1 MIGESCRMD
10 VVSQRAGWS
19 RLPLRAAA
27 FVVLTCTAILGVS
40 GWREWSAREAVL
52 KGAETEMANVARSLT
67 QHAEDSL
74 DLLDSGVV
82 GVVSRLEMDGTDPA
96 TIGKLRNLLEARKK
110 AVARIHSLA
119 IIDDKGNWLTSSGAV
134 TSTLSDDEFF
144 RHHEFSPRREAYVGR
159 PVKSLMDGEWVVTL
173 SRRFNKLD
181 GSFGGVVL
189 ATISANYLS
198 HFYEQFEIGRNSSVT
213 LVHGD
218 GLIIARSPSNDKF
231 VGRSVA
237 DTPLFRDPT
246 LQRPGGAYHFR
257 SLLDGLERVSF
268 FKRSGR
274 YPLVLLATVDKEELL
289 APWRAA
295 AISRMLYVLAL
306 VMLIAIIGAV
316 LVRQLQR
323 GQRMAAALS
332 EKEAHFRLLAEGS
345 SDMVTRIGLDE
356 RLRYVSPSSV
366 RVVGWRANQLI
377 GTQALAGIHPDDQPQ
392 VQAIVDAMKRGEK
405 DEARVTYRNAHR
417 LNSEVWLESTMRVTR
432 EDNGA
437 VDGVVAISRDITEQ
451 KKLET
456 RLETLAIEDSLT
468 GLANR
473 RRFDERLNE
482 EWARAYRDR
491 SSLALLMIDVDHF
504 KAYNDEYG
512 HPAGDACLRVVAKIL
527 SAEMQR
533 AGDLAARYGG
543 EEFAMLLPNTDA
555 AGCARIGER
564 IRRAI
569 RAADLVHTSNQAS
582 SCVTASLG
590 GAACRPALE
599 RTAGGALLVEAA
611 DRALYTAK
619 ASGRDRLMMAGE
631 VTNLLPKA
639 SGF

>member
-1 MIGESCRMD
+1 MSLA
-10 VVSQRAGWS
+10 SQRAGLS

-27 FVVLTCTAILGVS
+27 FVVLTCVAILGVS
-40 GWREWSAREAVL
+40 GWREWAARDAVL

-82 GVVSRLEMDGTDPA
+82 GVVSRLEMDGTGPS
-96 TIGKLRNLLEARKK
+96 TIAKLGKVLEARKT

-119 IIDDKGNWLTSSGAV
+119 IIDDQGNWLTSPGTIA
-134 TSTLSDDEFF
+134 STLSDDTFF
-144 RHHEFSPRREAYVGR
+144 RHHQLSPKRDAYVGH
-159 PVKSLMDGEWVVTL
+159 PVKSVLDGQSVVTL
-173 SRRFNKLD
+173 SRRFNKPD

-189 ATISANYLS
+189 ATISAGYLS
-198 HFYEQFEIGRNSSVT
+198 HFYEQFEIGRNSSVA

-218 GLIIARSPSNDKF
+218 GLIIARNPNNERF

-237 DTPLFRDPT
+237 DAPLFRDPS
-246 LQRPGGAYHFR
+246 LQRPSGAYRFK
-257 SLLDGLERVSF
+257 SPLDGAQRVSF

-274 YPLVLLATVDKEELL
+274 YPLLVLATVDQDELL

-295 AISRMLYVLAL
+295 AISRMLYVVAL

-323 GQRMAAALS
+323 GQRMAAALV

-356 RLRYVSPSSV
+356 RLRYVSPSSN
-366 RVVGWRANQLI
+366 RVVGWRPNQLI
-377 GTQALAGIHPDDQPQ
+377 GTDALAGIHPEDRPH
-392 VQAIVDAMKRGEK
+392 VQAIVDAMKRGDM
-405 DEARVTYRNAHR
+405 DEARLTYRNVHR
-417 LNSEVWLESTMRVTR
+417 QKSEVWLESTMRVTR
-432 EDNGA
+432 KDNGT

-451 KKLET
+451 KNLET

-473 RRFDERLNE
+473 RRFDERLKE

-491 SSLALLMIDVDHF
+491 SSLGLLMIDVDHF
-504 KAYNDEYG
+504 KSYNDEYG
-512 HPAGDACLRVVAKIL
+512 HPAGDACLRVVAKVIA
-527 SAEMQR
+527 AEVQR
-533 AGDLAARYGG
+533 TGDLAARYGG

-555 AGCARIGER
+555 AGCARVGER
-564 IRRAI
+564 IRSAVHD
-569 RAADLVHTSNQAS
+569 AGLVHASNPAA
-582 SCVTASLG
+582 CVTLSVG
-590 GAACRPALE
+590 GAACRPAFE
-599 RTAGGALLVEAA
+599 RTAGTDSLVEAA
-611 DRALYTAK
+611 DQALYAAK
-619 ASGRDRLMMAGE
+619 DGGRDRLMMSGE
-631 VTNLLPKA
+631 VTTLLPKA
-639 SGF
+639 SGQ

>member
-1 MIGESCRMD
+1 MN
-10 VVSQRAGWS
+10 VTSQRAGWS

-27 FVVLTCTAILGVS
+27 FVVLTCVAILGVS
-40 GWREWSAREAVL
+40 GWREWAARDAVL

-82 GVVSRLEMDGTDPA
+82 GVVTRLEMDGAGPV
-96 TIGKLRNLLEARKK
+96 TIAKLRNLLEARKK
-110 AVARIHSLA
+110 AMERVHSLA
-119 IIDDKGNWLTSSGAV
+119 IIDDQGNWLTSPGTIA
-134 TSTLSDDEFF
+134 STLSDDAFF
-144 RHHEFSPRREAYVGR
+144 RYHQLSPKREAYIGH
-159 PVKSLMDGEWVVTL
+159 PVKSLVDGEWVVTL
-173 SRRFNKLD
+173 SRRFNQPD

-189 ATISANYLS
+189 AAISSKYLA

-213 LVHGD
+213 LMYGD
-218 GLIIARSPSNDKF
+218 GLIIARNPNNDKF

-237 DTPLFRDPT
+237 DTPLFRDPS
-246 LQRPGGAYHFR
+246 LQRPSGAYQFK
-257 SLLDGLERVSF
+257 SPLDGAARVSF

-274 YPLVLLATVDKEELL
+274 YPLVLLATVDKDELL

-295 AISRMLYVLAL
+295 AISRLLYVVAL
-306 VMLIAIIGAV
+306 VMLIAVIGAV

-323 GQRMAAALS
+323 GQNMAAALI

-356 RLRYVSPSSV
+356 RLRYVSPSSN
-366 RVVGWRANQLI
+366 RVVGWRPNQLV
-377 GTQALAGIHPDDQPQ
+377 GTDALAGIHPEDRPH
-392 VQAIVDAMKRGEK
+392 VQAIVDAMKRGDT
-405 DEARVTYRNAHR
+405 DEARVTYRNVHR
-417 LNSEVWLESTMRVTR
+417 QNSEVWLESNMRVTR
-432 EDNGA
+432 KDNGN
-437 VDGVVAISRDITEQ
+437 VDGVVAISRDISEQ

-491 SSLALLMIDVDHF
+491 SSLGLLMIDVDHF

-512 HPAGDACLRVVAKIL
+512 HPAGDACLRVVAKIIA
-527 SAEMQR
+527 AEMQR
-533 AGDLAARYGG
+533 VGDLAARYGG

-564 IRRAI
+564 IRSAVHD
-569 RAADLVHTSNQAS
+569 AGLVHVSNPMAPCITVS
-582 SCVTASLG
+582 VG
-590 GAACRPALE
+590 GAASRPSFE
-599 RTAGGALLVEAA
+599 RTAGAGSLVEAA
-611 DRALYTAK
+611 DRALYAAK
-619 ASGRDRLMMAGE
+619 DSGRDRLMMAGE
-631 VTNLLPKA
+631 VMTLLKA
-639 SGF
+639 SGQ

>member
-1 MIGESCRMD
+1 MN
-10 VVSQRAGWS
+10 VASQRTGWS

-27 FVVLTCTAILGVS
+27 FVVLTCVAILGVS
-40 GWREWSAREAVL
+40 GWREWAARDAVL

-82 GVVSRLEMDGTDPA
+82 GVVSRLEMDGTGPS
-96 TIGKLRNLLEARKK
+96 TIAKLGKVLEARKA

-119 IIDDKGNWLTSSGAV
+119 IIDDKGNWLTSPG
-134 TSTLSDDEFF
+134 TIESTLSDDTFF
-144 RHHEFSPRREAYVGR
+144 RHHQLSPKREAYVGH
-159 PVKSLMDGEWVVTL
+159 PVKSVLDGQSVVTL
-173 SRRFNKLD
+173 SRRFNKPD

-189 ATISANYLS
+189 ATISAGYLS
-198 HFYEQFEIGRNSSVT
+198 HFYEQFEIGRNSSVA

-218 GLIIARSPSNDKF
+218 GLIIARNPNNERF

-237 DTPLFRDPT
+237 DAPLFRDPS
-246 LQRPGGAYHFR
+246 LQRPSGAYHFKSR
-257 SLLDGLERVSF
+257 LDGAQRVSF
-268 FKRSGR
+268 FKRSSR
-274 YPLVLLATVDKEELL
+274 YPLLVLATVDQEELL

-295 AISRMLYVLAL
+295 AISRMLYVMAL

-316 LVRQLQR
+316 LVRQLHR
-323 GQRMAAALS
+323 GQRMAAALV

-356 RLRYVSPSSV
+356 RLRYVSPSSN
-366 RVVGWRANQLI
+366 RVVGWRPNQLI
-377 GTQALAGIHPDDQPQ
+377 GTDALAGIHPEDRPH
-392 VQAIVDAMKRGEK
+392 VQAVVDAMKRGET
-405 DEARVTYRNAHR
+405 DEARVTYRNVHR
-417 LNSEVWLESTMRVTR
+417 QKSEVWLESTMRVTR
-432 EDNGA
+432 KDNGS

-451 KKLET
+451 KQLET

-473 RRFDERLNE
+473 RRFDERLDE

-491 SSLALLMIDVDHF
+491 SSLGLLMIDVDHF

-512 HPAGDACLRVVAKIL
+512 HPAGDACLRVVAKIIA
-527 SAEMQR
+527 AEIQR
-533 AGDLAARYGG
+533 VGDLAARYGG

-555 AGCARIGER
+555 AGCARVGER
-564 IRRAI
+564 IRSA
-569 RAADLVHTSNQAS
+569 VHDAGLIHACSPA
-582 SCVTASLG
+582 SCVTVSVG
-590 GAACRPALE
+590 GAACRPAFE
-599 RTAGGALLVEAA
+599 RTAGTGSLVEAA
-611 DRALYTAK
+611 DRALYAAK
-619 ASGRDRLMMAGE
+619 NAGRDQLVMSGE

-639 SGF
+639 SGQ

>member
-1 MIGESCRMD
+1 MSAAN
-10 VVSQRAGWS
+10 QRAGWS

-27 FVVLTCTAILGVS
+27 FVVLTCVAILGVS
-40 GWREWSAREAVL
+40 GWREWAARDAVL
-52 KGAETEMANVARSLT
+52 RGAETEMANVARSLT

-82 GVVSRLEMDGTDPA
+82 GVVSRLEMDGTGPT
-96 TIGKLRNLLEARKK
+96 TIAKLGNVLEARKK
-110 AVARIHSLA
+110 AVPRIHSLA
-119 IIDDKGNWLTSSGAV
+119 IIDDQGNWLTSPG
-134 TSTLSDDEFF
+134 TTGSTLSDDAFF
-144 RHHEFSPRREAYVGR
+144 RHHQLSPKREPYVGH
-159 PVKSLMDGEWVVTL
+159 PVKSLLEGQWVVTL
-173 SRRFNKLD
+173 SRRFNKPD

-189 ATISANYLS
+189 ATINSGYLA
-198 HFYEQFEIGRNSSVT
+198 HFYEQFEIGRNSSAT

-218 GLIIARSPSNDKF
+218 GLIIARNPSNDKF

-237 DTPLFRDPT
+237 DTPLFRDAS
-246 LQRPGGAYHFR
+246 LQRPSGAYHFK
-257 SLLDGLERVSF
+257 SPLDGAERVSS

-274 YPLVLLATVDKEELL
+274 YPLVLLATLDKEELL

-295 AISRMLYVLAL
+295 AISRMLYVMAL
-306 VMLIAIIGAV
+306 VVLIAVIGAV

-323 GQRMAAALS
+323 GQRMAAALV

-377 GTQALAGIHPDDQPQ
+377 GTPALAGINPEDLPE
-392 VQAIVDAMKRGEK
+392 VQAIVDAMKRGERE
-405 DEARVTYRNAHR
+405 EARLIYRNSHR
-417 LNSEVWLESTMRVTR
+417 QNGEVWLESTMRVTR
-432 EDNGA
+432 KDNGR
-437 VDGVVAISRDITEQ
+437 VDGVVAISRDITEH

-473 RRFDERLNE
+473 RRFDDRLKE

-512 HPAGDACLRVVAKIL
+512 HPAGDACLRLVAKIIA
-527 SAEMQR
+527 AETQR

-555 AGCARIGER
+555 AGCAQVGER
-564 IRRAI
+564 IRQAI
-569 RAADLVHTSNQAS
+569 HEAGLGHSSNQGAG
-582 SCVTASLG
+582 CVTVSVG
-590 GAACRPALE
+590 GATCRPALE
-599 RTAGGALLVEAA
+599 RTAGVASLVEAA
-611 DRALYTAK
+611 DRALYAAK
-619 ASGRDRLMMAGE
+619 DAGRDRLMMSGE
-631 VTNLLPKA
+631 LMNLLPKA
-639 SGF
+639 SGQ

>member
-1 MIGESCRMD
+1 MSAT
-10 VVSQRAGWS
+10 QRAGWS

-27 FVVLTCTAILGVS
+27 FVALTCATILGVS
-40 GWREWSAREAVL
+40 GWREWAAREAVL
-52 KGAETEMANVARSLT
+52 KGAETEMANVARSQI

-82 GVVSRLEMDGTDPA
+82 GVVSRLEMDGAGSA
-96 TIGKLRNLLEARKK
+96 TIAKLRTLLDVREK
-110 AVARIHSLA
+110 AIPRIHSLA
-119 IIDDKGNWLTSSGAV
+119 IIDDQGNWLTSSGTV
-134 TSTLSDDEFF
+134 SSTFSDDAFF
-144 RHHEFSPRREAYVGR
+144 RHHQLSPKREPHVGR
-159 PVKSLMDGEWVVTL
+159 PVKSLLDGEWVVTL
-173 SRRFNKLD
+173 SRRFNKPD

-189 ATISANYLS
+189 ATISSKYLS

-213 LVHGD
+213 LAHGD
-218 GLIIARSPSNDKF
+218 GLIVARAPNDEEF
-231 VGRSVA
+231 VGHNVA
-237 DTPLFRDPT
+237 DKPLFREPS
-246 LQRPGGAYHFR
+246 LQRPSGAYHFK
-257 SLLDGLERVSF
+257 SPLDGAERVSVF
-268 FKRSGR
+268 NRSSR
-274 YPLVLLATVDKEELL
+274 FPLLLLVTVDKDELL

-295 AISRMLYVLAL
+295 AISRMLYAVAL

-323 GQRMAAALS
+323 GQRMAAALV

-366 RVVGWRANQLI
+366 RIVGWRPNQLI
-377 GTQALAGIHPDDQPQ
+377 GTPALAGINPEDLPD

-405 DEARVTYRNAHR
+405 EEARLIYRNSHR
-417 LNSEVWLESTMRVTR
+417 QNGEIWLESTMQVTR
-432 EDNGA
+432 KDNGR
-437 VDGVVAISRDITEQ
+437 VDGVVAISRDITEH

-473 RRFDERLNE
+473 RGFDERLKE

-512 HPAGDACLRVVAKIL
+512 HPAGDACLRLIAGIIA
-527 SAEMQR
+527 AEAQR

-543 EEFAMLLPNTDA
+543 EEFAILLPNIDA
-555 AGCARIGER
+555 AGCALIGER
-564 IRRAI
+564 IRSAI
-569 RAADLVHTSNQAS
+569 HAAGLVHSTNLAAG
-582 SCVTASLG
+582 CVTASVG
-590 GAACRPALE
+590 GATCRPALE
-599 RTAGGALLVEAA
+599 RTAGVASLVEAA
-611 DRALYTAK
+611 DRALYAAK
-619 ASGRDRLMMAGE
+619 DAGRDRLMMSGE
-631 VTNLLPKA
+631 VVNLLPKA
-639 SGF
+639 SGQ

>member
-1 MIGESCRMD
+1 MSAAT
-10 VVSQRAGWS
+10 QRAGWS

-40 GWREWSAREAVL
+40 GWREWAARDTVL

-82 GVVSRLEMDGTDPA
+82 GVVSRLEMDSTGPA
-96 TIGKLRNLLEARKK
+96 TIAKLGNLLEARKK
-110 AVARIHSLA
+110 AIARIHSLA
-119 IIDDKGNWLTSSGAV
+119 IIDDKGNWLTLAG
-134 TSTLSDDEFF
+134 TIGSTFSDDAFF
-144 RHHEFSPRREAYVGR
+144 RLHQLSPKREAHVGR
-159 PVKSLMDGEWVVTL
+159 PVKSLLDGEWVVTL
-173 SRRFNKLD
+173 SRRFNKQD

-189 ATISANYLS
+189 ATISSSYLS
-198 HFYEQFEIGRNSSVT
+198 HFYEQFEIGRNSSVSLT
-213 LVHGD
+213 HGD
-218 GLIIARSPSNDKF
+218 GMIIARNPSNETF
-231 VGRSVA
+231 VGRSVS
-237 DTPLFRDPT
+237 DKPLFREPG
-246 LQRPGGAYHFR
+246 LQRPKGTYHFK
-257 SLLDGLERVSF
+257 SPLDGAERVSF
-268 FKRSGR
+268 FNRSSR
-274 YPLVLLATVDKEELL
+274 FPLLLLATVDRDELL

-316 LVRQLQR
+316 LVRQLHR
-323 GQRMAAALS
+323 GQRMAVVLA

-366 RVVGWRANQLI
+366 CIVGWRPNQLM
-377 GTQALAGIHPDDQPQ
+377 GTPALAGINPEDLPE

-405 DEARVTYRNAHR
+405 EEARLIYRNSHR
-417 LNSEVWLESTMRVTR
+417 QNGEIWLESTMRVTR
-432 EDNGA
+432 KDNGRI
-437 VDGVVAISRDITEQ
+437 DGVVAITRDITEH

-473 RRFDERLNE
+473 RRFDERLKE

-491 SSLALLMIDVDHF
+491 SSLGLLMIDVDHF

-512 HPAGDACLRVVAKIL
+512 HPAGDACLRRIAKIIA
-527 SAEMQR
+527 AETQR

-543 EEFAMLLPNTDA
+543 EEFAVLLPNIDA
-555 AGCARIGER
+555 AGCALVGER
-564 IRRAI
+564 IRSAI
-569 RAADLVHTSNQAS
+569 HEAGLVHRTNPAAG
-582 SCVTASLG
+582 CVTASIG
-590 GAACRPALE
+590 GATCRSALE
-599 RTAGGALLVEAA
+599 RTAGVTSLVEAA
-611 DRALYTAK
+611 DRALYAAKEAGRNRLMMSGVVASLMLK
-619 ASGRDRLMMAGE
+619 ASGQ
-631 VTNLLPKA
+631 
-639 SGF
+639 

>member
-1 MIGESCRMD
+1 MS
-10 VVSQRAGWS
+10 VAAQRAGWS
-19 RLPLRAAA
+19 PLPLRAAA
-27 FVVLTCTAILGVS
+27 FVVLTCATILGVS
-40 GWREWSAREAVL
+40 AWREWAARDAVL
-52 KGAETEMANVARSLT
+52 RGAETEMANVARSLT

-82 GVVSRLEMDGTDPA
+82 GVVSRLEMDGAGPT
-96 TIGKLRNLLEARKK
+96 TIAKLGNVLEARKK
-110 AVARIHSLA
+110 AVTRIHGVA
-119 IIDDKGNWLTSSGAV
+119 IIDDQGNLLTSPG
-134 TSTLSDDEFF
+134 TIGSTLSDDGFF
-144 RHHEFSPRREAYVGR
+144 RYHQLSPKREPYVGR
-159 PVKSLMDGEWVVTL
+159 PVKSLLDGEWIVTL
-173 SRRFNKLD
+173 SRRFNKQD

-198 HFYEQFEIGRNSSVT
+198 HFYEEFELGRNSSVT

-218 GLIIARSPSNDKF
+218 GMIIARNPSNDKF

-237 DTPLFRDPT
+237 ETPLFRNAS

-257 SLLDGLERVSF
+257 SPLDGAERVSF
-268 FKRSGR
+268 FKRSSR
-274 YPLVLLATVDKEELL
+274 YPLVLLATVDKVELL

-295 AISRMLYVLAL
+295 AASRMLYVVAL

-323 GQRMAAALS
+323 GQHMAAALI

-377 GTQALAGIHPDDQPQ
+377 GTPALAGINPEDLPQ

-405 DEARVTYRNAHR
+405 EEARLVYRNSHQE
-417 LNSEVWLESTMRVTR
+417 NGEVWLESTMRVTR
-432 EDNGA
+432 KDNGR
-437 VDGVVAISRDITEQ
+437 VDGVVAISRDITEH
-451 KKLET
+451 KRLET

-473 RRFDERLNE
+473 RGFDERLKE

-512 HPAGDACLRVVAKIL
+512 HPAGDACLRLVAQVIA
-527 SAEMQR
+527 AETQR
-533 AGDLAARYGG
+533 PGDLAARYGG

-555 AGCARIGER
+555 AGCARIGDR
-564 IRRAI
+564 VRRAI
-569 RAADLVHTSNQAS
+569 REAGLVHTTNHATG
-582 SCVTASLG
+582 CVTASLG
-590 GAACRPALE
+590 GAACRPVLE
-599 RTAGGALLVEAA
+599 RTAGVVSLVEAA
-611 DRALYTAK
+611 DQALYAAK
-619 ASGRDRLMMAGE
+619 EAGRNRLMMSGE
-631 VTNLLPKA
+631 VASLMPRA
-639 SGF
+639 SGQ

>member
-1 MIGESCRMD
+1 MNVASK
-10 VVSQRAGWS
+10 RAGWS

-27 FVVLTCTAILGVS
+27 FVVLTCATILGVS
-40 GWREWSAREAVL
+40 GWREWAARDAVL

-82 GVVSRLEMDGTDPA
+82 GVVSRLEMDGTDPV
-96 TIGKLRNLLEARKK
+96 TIAKLRTLLEARKK
-110 AVARIHSLA
+110 AMERVHSLA
-119 IIDDKGNWLTSSGAV
+119 IIDDQGNWLTSPGTIA
-134 TSTLSDDEFF
+134 STLSDDAFF
-144 RHHEFSPRREAYVGR
+144 RHHQLSPKREPFIGR
-159 PVKSLMDGEWVVTL
+159 PVKSLLDGEWVVTL

-189 ATISANYLS
+189 AAISSRYLS
-198 HFYEQFEIGRNSSVT
+198 HFYEQFEIGRNSSVA
-213 LVHGD
+213 LMHGD
-218 GLIIARSPSNDKF
+218 GMIIARNPSNDKF

-237 DTPLFRDPT
+237 DAPLFRDAS
-246 LQRPGGAYHFR
+246 LQRPNGAYHFK
-257 SLLDGLERVSF
+257 SPLDGAERVSF

-274 YPLVLLATVDKEELL
+274 YPLVLLATVDRDELL

-295 AISRMLYVLAL
+295 AVSRMLYVLAL
-306 VMLIAIIGAV
+306 VMLIAVIGAV

-323 GQRMAAALS
+323 GQRMAAALV

-356 RLRYVSPSSV
+356 RLRYVSPSSN

-377 GTQALAGIHPDDQPQ
+377 GTLALAGIHPEDLPQ

-405 DEARVTYRNAHR
+405 DEARVTYRNVHR
-417 LNSEVWLESTMRVTR
+417 QKSEVWLESTMRVTR
-432 EDNGA
+432 KDNGS

-451 KKLET
+451 KELET

-491 SSLALLMIDVDHF
+491 SSLGLLMIDVDHF

-512 HPAGDACLRVVAKIL
+512 HPAGDACLRVVAKIIA
-527 SAEMQR
+527 AEMQR
-533 AGDLAARYGG
+533 VGDLAARYGG

-564 IRRAI
+564 IRSAI
-569 RAADLVHTSNQAS
+569 HDAGLVHASNATSG
-582 SCVTASLG
+582 CVTASIG
-590 GAACRPALE
+590 GAACRPSFE
-599 RTAGGALLVEAA
+599 RTAGAGSLVEAA
-611 DRALYTAK
+611 DRALYAAK
-619 ASGRDRLMMAGE
+619 DAGRDRLMMSGE
-631 VTNLLPKA
+631 VMNLLARA
-639 SGF
+639 SGQ

>member
-1 MIGESCRMD
+1 MSAT
-10 VVSQRAGWS
+10 QRTGWS

-27 FVVLTCTAILGVS
+27 FVALTCATILGVS
-40 GWREWSAREAVL
+40 GWREWAAREAVL
-52 KGAETEMANVARSLT
+52 KGAETEMANVARSQI

-82 GVVSRLEMDGTDPA
+82 GVVSRLEMDGAGSA
-96 TIGKLRNLLEARKK
+96 TIAKLRTLLDVREK
-110 AVARIHSLA
+110 AIPRIHSLA
-119 IIDDKGNWLTSSGAV
+119 IIDDQGNWLTSSGTV
-134 TSTLSDDEFF
+134 SSTFSDDAFF
-144 RHHEFSPRREAYVGR
+144 RHHQLSPKREPHVGR
-159 PVKSLMDGEWVVTL
+159 PVKSLLDGEWVVTL
-173 SRRFNKLD
+173 SRRFNKPD

-189 ATISANYLS
+189 ATISSKYLS

-213 LVHGD
+213 LTHGD
-218 GLIIARSPSNDKF
+218 GLIVARAPNDEEF
-231 VGRSVA
+231 VGHNVA
-237 DTPLFRDPT
+237 DKPLFREPS
-246 LQRPGGAYHFR
+246 LQRPSGTYHFK
-257 SLLDGLERVSF
+257 SPLDGAERVSVF
-268 FKRSGR
+268 NRSSR
-274 YPLVLLATVDKEELL
+274 FPLLLLVTVDKDELL

-295 AISRMLYVLAL
+295 AISRMLYAVAL

-323 GQRMAAALS
+323 GQRMAAALV

-366 RVVGWRANQLI
+366 RIVGWRPNQLI
-377 GTQALAGIHPDDQPQ
+377 GTPALAGINPEDLPE

-405 DEARVTYRNAHR
+405 EEARLIYRNSHR
-417 LNSEVWLESTMRVTR
+417 QNGEIWLESTMQVTR
-432 EDNGA
+432 KDNGR
-437 VDGVVAISRDITEQ
+437 VDGVVAISRDITEH

-473 RRFDERLNE
+473 RGFDERLKE

-512 HPAGDACLRVVAKIL
+512 HPAGDACLRLIAGIIA
-527 SAEMQR
+527 AEAQR

-543 EEFAMLLPNTDA
+543 EEFAILLPNIDA
-555 AGCARIGER
+555 AGCALIGER
-564 IRRAI
+564 IRSAI
-569 RAADLVHTSNQAS
+569 HAAGLVHSTNLAAG
-582 SCVTASLG
+582 CVTASVG
-590 GAACRPALE
+590 GATCRPALE
-599 RTAGGALLVEAA
+599 RTAGVASLVEAA
-611 DRALYTAK
+611 DRALYAAK
-619 ASGRDRLMMAGE
+619 DAGRDRLMMSGE
-631 VTNLLPKA
+631 VVNLLPKA
-639 SGF
+639 SGQ

>member
-1 MIGESCRMD
+1 MS
-10 VVSQRAGWS
+10 VLAQRAGWS

-27 FVVLTCTAILGVS
+27 FVVLTCATILGVS
-40 GWREWSAREAVL
+40 GWREWAARDAVL
-52 KGAETEMANVARSLT
+52 KSAETEMANVARSLT

-82 GVVSRLEMDGTDPA
+82 GVVSRLEMDGTEPA
-96 TIGKLRNLLEARKK
+96 TIAKLRNLLEARKK
-110 AVARIHSLA
+110 AMERVHSFA
-119 IIDDKGNWLTSSGAV
+119 IIDDKGNWLTSPGTIGA
-134 TSTLSDDEFF
+134 TFSDDAFF
-144 RHHEFSPRREAYVGR
+144 RHHQVSPKREAHVGR
-159 PVKSLMDGEWVVTL
+159 PVKSSIDGEWVVTL
-173 SRRFNKLD
+173 SRRFNKPD

-189 ATISANYLS
+189 ATISSKYLS
-198 HFYEQFEIGRNSSVT
+198 HFYEQFEIGRNSSVALT
-213 LVHGD
+213 HGD
-218 GLIIARSPSNDKF
+218 GLIIARNPSNEKY

-237 DTPLFRDPT
+237 DAPLFRDPS
-246 LQRPGGAYHFR
+246 LQRPSGAYHFK
-257 SLLDGLERVSF
+257 SPLDGAERVSF

-274 YPLVLLATVDKEELL
+274 YPLVLLATVDREELL

-323 GQRMAAALS
+323 GQRMAAALI

-356 RLRYVSPSSV
+356 RLRYVSPSSI

-377 GTQALAGIHPDDQPQ
+377 GTPALAGIHADDLQQ
-392 VQAIVDAMKRGEK
+392 VQALVDAMKRGEK
-405 DEARVTYRNAHR
+405 EEARVTYRNSHR
-417 LNSEVWLESTMRVTR
+417 QNGEVWLESTMRVTR
-432 EDNGA
+432 KDNGR

-456 RLETLAIEDSLT
+456 KLETLAIEDSLT

-491 SSLALLMIDVDHF
+491 STLALLMIDVDRF

-512 HPAGDACLRVVAKIL
+512 HPAGDACLRVVAQVIA
-527 SAEMQR
+527 AEVQR
-533 AGDLAARYGG
+533 PGDLAARYGG

-564 IRRAI
+564 IRKAI
-569 RAADLVHTSNQAS
+569 RAAGLVHTTNSAS
-582 SCVTASLG
+582 GHVTASLG
-590 GAACRPALE
+590 GATCRPAFE
-599 RTAGGALLVEAA
+599 RTAGVGMLVEAA
-611 DRALYTAK
+611 DQALYAAK
-619 ASGRDRLMMAGE
+619 EAGRNRLMMSVE
-631 VTNLLPKA
+631 VTHLPRA
-639 SGF
+639 VGE